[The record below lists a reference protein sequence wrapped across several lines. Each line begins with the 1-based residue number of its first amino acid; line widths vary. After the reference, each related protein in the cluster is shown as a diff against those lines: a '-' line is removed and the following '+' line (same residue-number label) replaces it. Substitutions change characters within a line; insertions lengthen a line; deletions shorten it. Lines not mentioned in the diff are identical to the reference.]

1 MVASEVVKEALW
13 LRGLVSKLL
22 KVKEL
27 ETTTIHCGNQSKLSL
42 SKNQVHHDRTKHMDV
57 KYHFIRDVIN
67 GGVVAIKKIT
77 IEENVVDMPPK
88 ALPFEK
94 FNYCLQLLN
103 VISLE

>member
-1 MVASEVVKEALW
+1 
-13 LRGLVSKLL
+13 
-22 KVKEL
+22 
-27 ETTTIHCGNQSKLSL
+27 
-42 SKNQVHHDRTKHMDV
+42 MDV